1 MTTFKNI
8 SDGEYMRD
16 KISCLRSYFNN
27 FSTLLQHFYVI
38 NLTVIEVIIVFA
50 PTLLVVTNIFF
61 SL

>member
-27 FSTLLQHFYVI
+27 FSTLLQYKVI
-38 NLTVIEVIIVFA
+38 YYIPIDDGMKQVLGRAGGI
-50 PTLLVVTNIFF
+50 
-61 SL
+61 